1 MNWFTNRRKL
11 EDFSSDRQFDWPE
24 MDPQDWIMEILSWVG
39 MVAMFVYILYFYRL
53 LPDTLPQH
61 YDEYGTPRGASSKIN
76 LIIIPVVAILL
87 HVIQPIRKRMYPYYG
102 SRRLQRFIHTQK
114 QFNSRIK
121 LFRYSKLN
129 VTWGLFYLAVSSIR
143 QALGTSSGLSPWFGP
158 VFVALIVIPLLYW
171 RIALKDKS

>member
-1 MNWFTNRRKL
+1 MNWYTNRGRL
-11 EDFSSDRQFDWPE
+11 EGFTPDRRFEWPE

-39 MVAMFVYILYFYRL
+39 MVALIVYIFYYYRQI
-53 LPDTLPQH
+53 PDTFPRHPDAYGAPQ
-61 YDEYGTPRGASSKIN
+61 ESSPKIH
-76 LIIIPVVAILL
+76 LLIIPVVAILL
-87 HVIQPIRKRMYPYYG
+87 QIIQPLRKRMYPYYG

-121 LFRYSKLN
+121 LFRYSKLI